1 LLSNSLWDRIGGMGS
16 FGVAGIIIKRK
27 NFSESD
33 RILTVMTR
41 NLGKIKVIAKGVRKI
56 TSRRAPTIDLLCLS
70 QLQIYEGKT
79 FYTLSESVL
88 INDFCLLKGSLKK
101 IRLAFHVCELTD
113 ALLPEEQA
121 HKEVYELLLKFMQGL
136 CEKDISISDFE
147 IKLLKLLGYW
157 SKELEGKVNN
167 RYYIEEI
174 IGRKLRSLDSYR

>member
-1 LLSNSLWDRIGGMGS
+1 MGS

-79 FYTLSESVL
+79 FYTLSESLSEKGIQEVKRIQREAVQKIHQVL
-88 INDFCLLKGSLKK
+88 SESKFQGDIPYFTINLS
-101 IRLAFHVCELTD
+101 ETLTVSKSD
-113 ALLPEEQA
+113 
-121 HKEVYELLLKFMQGL
+121 KEGL
-136 CEKDISISDFE
+136 
-147 IKLLKLLGYW
+147 
-157 SKELEGKVNN
+157 
-167 RYYIEEI
+167 
-174 IGRKLRSLDSYR
+174 